1 VSTSSSPEFL
11 RPGPRRPHRV
21 VALCSDGPLER
32 NTCATLVRAGVNL
45 VGIVWC
51 TRSGLSAR
59 ARFLWRWAGR
69 HGALHTMGQ
78 ILGRLYDHSLNGRR
92 DARVLARLVDEA
104 ADRAVL
110 EGPDLVSIATD
121 SYSRP
126 DTLAAIE
133 RLDPDIFVVHTKFIV
148 GAKVRALA
156 PVAVIG
162 GHPGITPW
170 YRGMDSTFWALL
182 HGRPDMVGFSVFL
195 LDDGIDTGP
204 VLFQE
209 RLAVVP
215 GDDSHLTLEWKGMQR
230 QSALQAE
237 AILRLDAGECLRLRR
252 LADTPADSYFTP
264 PTLTDVLRYRR
275 RQQLVR

>member
-1 VSTSSSPEFL
+1 VSTSSSPDAV

-45 VGIVWC
+45 VGVVWC
-51 TRSGLSAR
+51 SRPGVAAR

-69 HGALHTMGQ
+69 HGALHTAGQ
-78 ILGRLYDHSLNGRR
+78 ILGRFYDRARNARH
-92 DARVLARLVDEA
+92 DARALARLVDEG
-104 ADRAVL
+104 ADRTTLAGVTAVH
-110 EGPDLVSIATD
+110 TD

-126 DTLAAIE
+126 DTLAALT
-133 RLDPDIFVVHTKFIV
+133 RLDPDVFVVHTKYIV

-182 HGRPDMVGFSVFL
+182 HGRPEMVGYSVFL
-195 LDDGIDTGP
+195 VDDGIDTGP
-204 VLFQE
+204 VLYQGRVE
-209 RLAVVP
+209 VVP
-215 GDDSHLTLEWKGMQR
+215 GEDSHSTLEWKGMQR
-230 QSALQAE
+230 QSALQAD
-237 AILRLDAGECLRLRR
+237 AILRLDAGECVPVRR
-252 LADTPADSYFTP
+252 IDAVPQDSYFTL
-264 PTLTDVLRYRR
+264 PTLTDFLRYRR
-275 RQQLVR
+275 RQRWAR

>member
-1 VSTSSSPEFL
+1 MSSSPEHL

-21 VALCSDGPLER
+21 VALCSDGVLER

-51 TRSGLSAR
+51 ARRGLRAR
-59 ARFLWRWAGR
+59 AQFLRRWAAR
-69 HGALHTMGQ
+69 HGALHTAGQ
-78 ILGRLYDHSLNGRR
+78 ILGRIYDRARNARG
-92 DARVLARLVDEA
+92 DARALGRLVDEA
-104 ADRAVL
+104 ADRVAL
-110 EGPDLVSIATD
+110 ERAGVAAIQTD

-126 DTLAAIE
+126 DTLAAIA
-133 RLDPDIFVVHTKFIV
+133 RLDPDILVAHTKFIV
-148 GAKVRALA
+148 GAKARMLA

-170 YRGMDSTFWALL
+170 YRGAYSPFWALL
-182 HGRPDMVGFSVFL
+182 HGRSDLIGFTVFL

-209 RLAVVP
+209 RVP
-215 GDDSHLTLEWKGMQR
+215 IVAGEDSHLTLAWKGMQR

-237 AILRLDAGECLRLRR
+237 AIRRLDAGECLQLRPVGEV
-252 LADTPADSYFTP
+252 PADSYFGL
-264 PTLTDVLRYRR
+264 PTLADFVRYGR
-275 RQQLVR
+275 RQRLVR

>member
-1 VSTSSSPEFL
+1 MSISSSPESL

-45 VGIVWC
+45 VGIAWC
-51 TRSGLSAR
+51 TRAGLSAR
-59 ARFLWRWAGR
+59 VRFLRRWAGR

-78 ILGRLYDHSLNGRR
+78 ILGRIYDRARNGRQDR
-92 DARVLARLVDEA
+92 RVLSRLVDEA
-104 ADRAVL
+104 ADRATL
-110 EGPDLVSIATD
+110 AGAGLISIQTD

-126 DTLAAIE
+126 ETLAALV
-133 RLDPDIFVVHTKFIV
+133 RLDPDIFVVHSKYMV
-148 GAKVRALA
+148 GGKVRGLA

-170 YRGMDSTFWALL
+170 YRGMDSPFWALL
-182 HGRPDMVGFSVFL
+182 HDRADMVGFSVFL

-215 GDDSHLTLEWKGMQR
+215 GEDSHLTLEWKGMQR

-237 AILRLDAGECLRLRR
+237 VILRLDAGECVPVRR
-252 LADTPADSYFTP
+252 LDDVPDDSYFTL
-264 PTLTDVLRYRR
+264 PTLADFLRYQW
-275 RQQLVR
+275 RQRLVR